1 MQQNNLEYILDQ
13 KHHMTQNPKDERP
26 TGVVFVAQTTCFQDP
41 SLEFCVS
48 WPIQLRQ
55 QFRNGTPVCGFFGF
69 FLGSRATAIRNPAP
83 NDFIKERQ
91 TINVCA

>member
-69 FLGSRATAIRNPAP
+69 FWVQERRQSETPLQMTSLRNG
-83 NDFIKERQ
+83 KL
-91 TINVCA
+91 